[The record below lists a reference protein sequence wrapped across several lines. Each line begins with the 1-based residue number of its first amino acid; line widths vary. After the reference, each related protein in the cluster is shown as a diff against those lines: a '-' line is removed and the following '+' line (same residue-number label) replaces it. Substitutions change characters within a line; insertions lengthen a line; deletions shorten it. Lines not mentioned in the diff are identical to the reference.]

1 MPVRGT
7 DRSLRR
13 RLGLGGL
20 LAAGGR
26 YGMGGGL
33 MEMLIAGSGVEQG
46 FSVRL
51 VVNTGLLFG
60 TLVRGGRLIAVDV
73 VGVGGGGK
81 VFEQRRVCVSGADS
95 VAGS

>member
-7 DRSLRR
+7 DRNLRR

-20 LAAGGR
+20 LGADDKC
-26 YGMGGGL
+26 GMGGGL
-33 MEMLIAGSGVEQG
+33 MGMLIADSVVGQG

-60 TLVRGGRLIAVDV
+60 RLVRGGMLIAADV
-73 VGVGGGGK
+73 AEVEGEDREFG
-81 VFEQRRVCVSGADS
+81 R
-95 VAGS
+95 